1 MVGNRPSGH
10 APPRSALPTTVESLA
25 AWEAN
30 QRLLDADYAAQLAAA
45 ELRDQSAPAAVV
57 PGTIVGQ
64 PPQLHHWMPGS
75 QAIDEIGTAHAHAYP
90 PALSTPVEPVQAP
103 GAAAAAAGV
112 PDADCVDNRNKPST
126 RGLPAPPPSGE
137 VRDGSQTTWN
147 LVPGLRQGGDS
158 GVTKVRRLAPFGPN
172 RFAPFDNSPFKIPTV
187 SFESPPRPKPMTP
200 PPPPSVPAL
209 PPASAAAASSHWS
222 TPPYSAAGAPWTPAQ
237 PLAVGA
243 PWTATQAETA
253 PWTPAHGPGVGG
265 SPGVQPAA
273 AEEAE
278 AAAAAAAAVAAACS
292 PPPPSLAAAFP
303 SPPPPRRRASGT
315 NVGGGK
321 KRSSAKAPSA
331 KSGAPLAK
339 KKKAAQEAA
348 RSCDGG
354 TASNSAA
361 PTPEAVAAWKLVGGE
376 VAKAVRDGNKA
387 LWAAL
392 KHSTAQIEDLR
403 ADATRLEARVDAQG
417 QCNERTALAVASV
430 RLSVK
435 GAASTEVPRKEASHG
450 TCATGRAGVKDQK
463 PVVKVEEAMAAAMAL
478 APENEAEAAKLRRP
492 LRTVVK
498 KRVATTTDSREV
510 LMDADTAVD
519 VIQDVVVK
527 AFVVSS
533 DAANDYMM
541 NRVYF
546 PSSVKGAEP
555 IKKWP
560 VAVIMSTIP
569 HTVAQLREFILK
581 PFFGVLGFAYNP
593 MPIGK
598 ANKWS
603 KKDYFLTLYKGEK
616 AVVAAAKN
624 LFTKIGG
631 SGRIVKD
638 KSAGS
643 RQHVEMVVG
652 HHALIASFARNEFE
666 IALGRRMRRR
676 GGTGNG
682 SYMHWLDE
690 FAASIRHLS
699 KHHKDNKVHAGY
711 RITDAIDPDMVV
723 RTNTGEWIFTAPG
736 PAAANAPSSSTPV
749 TSARPPTST
758 KRTVTASPGGVVRAG
773 ASAGG
778 TARGGG
784 PSGGAAETRRPAAG
798 DPTAAPAPNCIED
811 YGVSVGHD
819 GRAPDGDSHAPPAGV
834 VIVVDTDAD
843 HGSGAALIGLTEEG
857 AGSEAARSDGE
868 GSRGGDSDSVESDE
882 VGARTSSTDAD
893 DSDPGRDSSD
903 DGDENAGLTDGED
916 RDEDEEEGV
925 Y

>member
-1 MVGNRPSGH
+1 
-10 APPRSALPTTVESLA
+10 
-25 AWEAN
+25 
-30 QRLLDADYAAQLAAA
+30 
-45 ELRDQSAPAAVV
+45 
-57 PGTIVGQ
+57 
-64 PPQLHHWMPGS
+64 
-75 QAIDEIGTAHAHAYP
+75 
-90 PALSTPVEPVQAP
+90 
-103 GAAAAAAGV
+103 
-112 PDADCVDNRNKPST
+112 
-126 RGLPAPPPSGE
+126 
-137 VRDGSQTTWN
+137 
-147 LVPGLRQGGDS
+147 
-158 GVTKVRRLAPFGPN
+158 
-172 RFAPFDNSPFKIPTV
+172 
-187 SFESPPRPKPMTP
+187 
-200 PPPPSVPAL
+200 
-209 PPASAAAASSHWS
+209 
-222 TPPYSAAGAPWTPAQ
+222 
-237 PLAVGA
+237 
-243 PWTATQAETA
+243 
-253 PWTPAHGPGVGG
+253 
-265 SPGVQPAA
+265 
-273 AEEAE
+273 
-278 AAAAAAAAVAAACS
+278 
-292 PPPPSLAAAFP
+292 
-303 SPPPPRRRASGT
+303 
-315 NVGGGK
+315 
-321 KRSSAKAPSA
+321 
-331 KSGAPLAK
+331 
-339 KKKAAQEAA
+339 
-348 RSCDGG
+348 
-354 TASNSAA
+354 
-361 PTPEAVAAWKLVGGE
+361 
-376 VAKAVRDGNKA
+376 VRDGNKA

-392 KHSTAQIEDLR
+392 KQSTVQIDNLR

-430 RLSVK
+430 SLSVK
-435 GAASTEVPRKEASHG
+435 GAASTEVRRKEASHG
-450 TCATGRAGVKDQK
+450 TCATGRAGVKDQDQK

-478 APENEAEAAKLRRP
+478 AQENEAAAAKLRRP

-498 KRVATTTDSREV
+498 KRVATTIDSREV
-510 LMDADTAVD
+510 LMDADTAVE
-519 VIQDVVVK
+519 VIEDVVIK
-527 AFVVSS
+527 ALAVSS

-555 IKKWP
+555 IKKRP

-581 PFFGVLGFAYNP
+581 PFFGVLGFSYNP

-603 KKDYFLTLYKGEK
+603 KQDSFITSYKGEK

-638 KSAGS
+638 KSTGS
-643 RQHVEMVVG
+643 RQHVDMVVG
-652 HHALIASFARNEFE
+652 HHALIARFVRNEFD

-699 KHHKDNKVHAGY
+699 KNHKDNKVHAGY

-723 RTNTGEWIFTAPG
+723 RTNTGEWIFTAPA

-749 TSARPPTST
+749 TAAHPPTST
-758 KRTVTASPGGVVRAG
+758 KRTVTASLSGVVRAG

-778 TARGGG
+778 MARGGG
-784 PSGGAAETRRPAAG
+784 PSSSGAETRRPAAG

-811 YGVSVGHD
+811 YGVSVHD

-834 VIVVDTDAD
+834 VIVVGTDAD

-857 AGSEAARSDGE
+857 AGSKAAGSDGE
-868 GSRGGDSDSVESDE
+868 GSRGGDSDSEESDE

-903 DGDENAGLTDGED
+903 DGDEPAGVTNGEEC
-916 RDEDEEEGV
+916 DEKEEEGV